1 MLEAINISKKL
12 GNKTIIHNVSVSV
25 NAGEIVGLVGPNG
38 AGKTTS
44 FYILVGLL
52 KADEGEI
59 YLEKENITTKPLYK
73 RARKGLCYL
82 PQNGSIFKKLTVKEN
97 LHCAMEAKKLEK
109 GKKDLLTRELL
120 KKFSLRKIE
129 DSYGY
134 ALSGGERRRV
144 EIARTLI
151 LNPKFLLLDEPFSGI
166 DPVTIQDIKKII
178 KTLSSEGIGILI
190 TDHNVREALEICQK
204 VYVLSE
210 GSILAEGRPDSIL
223 SNEKVREVYLGQD
236 FKI

>member
-25 NAGEIVGLVGPNG
+25 NTGEIVGLVGPNG

-82 PQNGSIFKKLTVKEN
+82 PQNSSIFKKLTVKEN

-210 GSILAEGRPDSIL
+210 GSILAEGGPDSIL

>member
-82 PQNGSIFKKLTVKEN
+82 PQNSSIFKKLTVKEN

-210 GSILAEGRPDSIL
+210 GSILAEGGPDSIL

>member
-1 MLEAINISKKL
+1 MLEAINISKKF
-12 GNKTIIHNVSVSV
+12 GNKTILHSV
-25 NAGEIVGLVGPNG
+25 NISVKAGEIVGLVGPNG

-52 KADEGEI
+52 KADKGEI
-59 YLEKENITTKPLYK
+59 YLEKENITKKPLYK

-82 PQNGSIFKKLTVKEN
+82 PQNSSIFKKLTVKEN
-97 LHCAMEAKKLEK
+97 LQCAMEVKKL
-109 GKKDLLTRELL
+109 KKDKRDQLTRELL
-120 KKFSLRKIE
+120 KKFSIRKIE
-129 DSYGY
+129 NSYGY
-134 ALSGGERRRV
+134 SLSGGERRKV

-151 LNPKFLLLDEPFSGI
+151 LSPKFLLLDEPFSGI

-178 KTLSSEGIGILI
+178 KTLSTEGIGILI
-190 TDHNVREALEICQK
+190 TDHNVREALEICEK

-210 GSILAEGRPDSIL
+210 GSILAEGVPSSIL
-223 SNEKVREVYLGQD
+223 SNEKVREVYLGTN

>member
-1 MLEAINISKKL
+1 MLEAINISKQF
-12 GNKTIIHNVSVSV
+12 GNKIILHSVSISV
-25 NAGEIVGLVGPNG
+25 KAGEIVGLVGPNG

-52 KADEGEI
+52 KADKGEI
-59 YLEKENITTKPLYK
+59 YLEKENITKKPLYK

-82 PQNGSIFKKLTVKEN
+82 PQNSSIFKKLTVKEN
-97 LHCAMEAKKLEK
+97 LHCAMEVKKL
-109 GKKDLLTRELL
+109 KKDKRDQLTRELL
-120 KKFSLRKIE
+120 KKFSIRKIE
-129 DSYGY
+129 NSYGY
-134 ALSGGERRRV
+134 SLSGGERRKV

-151 LNPKFLLLDEPFSGI
+151 LSPKFLLLDEPFSGI

-178 KTLSSEGIGILI
+178 KTLSAEGIGILI
-190 TDHNVREALEICQK
+190 TDHNVREALEICEK

-210 GSILAEGRPDSIL
+210 GSILAEGGPNSIL
-223 SNEKVREVYLGQD
+223 SNEKVREVYLGTN

>member
-1 MLEAINISKKL
+1 MLEAINISKKF
-12 GNKTIIHNVSVSV
+12 GNKTILHSV
-25 NAGEIVGLVGPNG
+25 NISVKAGEIVGLVGPNG

-52 KADEGEI
+52 KADKGEI
-59 YLEKENITTKPLYK
+59 YLEKENITKKPLYK

-82 PQNGSIFKKLTVKEN
+82 PQNSSIFKKLTVKEN
-97 LHCAMEAKKLEK
+97 LQCAMEVKKL
-109 GKKDLLTRELL
+109 KKDKRDQLTRELL
-120 KKFSLRKIE
+120 KKFSIRKIE
-129 DSYGY
+129 NSYGY
-134 ALSGGERRRV
+134 SLSGGERRKV

-151 LNPKFLLLDEPFSGI
+151 LSPKFLLLDEPFSGI

-178 KTLSSEGIGILI
+178 KTLSTEGIGILI
-190 TDHNVREALEICQK
+190 TDHNVREALEICEK

-210 GSILAEGRPDSIL
+210 GSILAEGVPSSIL
-223 SNEKVREVYLGQD
+223 SNEKVREVYLVTN

>member
-1 MLEAINISKKL
+1 MLEAINISKKF
-12 GNKTIIHNVSVSV
+12 GNKTILHSV
-25 NAGEIVGLVGPNG
+25 NISVKAGEIVGLVGPNG

-52 KADEGEI
+52 KADKGEI
-59 YLEKENITTKPLYK
+59 YLEKENITKKPLYK

-82 PQNGSIFKKLTVKEN
+82 PQNSSIFKKLTVKEN
-97 LHCAMEAKKLEK
+97 LQCAMEVKKL
-109 GKKDLLTRELL
+109 KKDKRDQLTRELL
-120 KKFSLRKIE
+120 KKFSIRKIE
-129 DSYGY
+129 NSYGY
-134 ALSGGERRRV
+134 SLSGGERRKV

-178 KTLSSEGIGILI
+178 KTLSTEGIGILI
-190 TDHNVREALEICQK
+190 TDHNVREALEICEK

-210 GSILAEGRPDSIL
+210 GSILAEGVPSSIL
-223 SNEKVREVYLGQD
+223 SNEKVREVYLGTN